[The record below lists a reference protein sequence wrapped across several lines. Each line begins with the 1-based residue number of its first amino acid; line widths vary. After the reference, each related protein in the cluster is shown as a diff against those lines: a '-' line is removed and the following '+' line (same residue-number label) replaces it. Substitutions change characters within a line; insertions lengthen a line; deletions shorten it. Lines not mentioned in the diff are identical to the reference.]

1 MCKLIWRCNLANQTN
16 VRSAICPKSIKFY
29 LLTDRSLTT
38 CSVITQHQSLF
49 YLHGNK
55 AMRYIPVLSSYNDG
69 ECLQLTKVSSLM
81 IVLYLAL
88 AETMCPQFNQ
98 RPGSHGNNT
107 EHLDVYDLPNTAIKC
122 KMKRT
127 HNSVRWINVLF
138 FSTTDFEVFVRAP

>member
-1 MCKLIWRCNLANQTN
+1 M
-16 VRSAICPKSIKFY
+16 RSALCPESIRFD
-29 LLTDRSLTT
+29 LLPDTVLTT
-38 CSVITQHQSLF
+38 RSKITQHHSLF
-49 YLHGNK
+49 YLCGNK
-55 AMRYIPVLSSYNDG
+55 QKKMYSLPVVSSYNDG

-107 EHLDVYDLPNTAIKC
+107 EHLDVYDLPNTVIKC

-127 HNSVRWINVLF
+127 HNSIR
-138 FSTTDFEVFVRAP
+138 